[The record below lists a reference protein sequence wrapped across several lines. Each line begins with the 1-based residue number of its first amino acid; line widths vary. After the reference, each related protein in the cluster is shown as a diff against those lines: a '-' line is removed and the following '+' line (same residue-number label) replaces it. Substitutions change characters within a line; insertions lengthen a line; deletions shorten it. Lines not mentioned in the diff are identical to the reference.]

1 MARILVVD
9 DEPDVLE
16 YSCELLRALGH
27 EVEAVSSAER
37 ALLRLHRHT
46 FDLVLTDF
54 SLPGLN
60 GVELA
65 RVVKKQAPTTLVGIV
80 SGWESSDQ
88 KEAVEQEVDFV
99 LPKPFTLKDLQR
111 VVEAQLK
118 RRE

>member
-16 YSCELLRALGH
+16 YSCQILRALGH

-37 ALLRLHRHT
+37 ALLRLQHRA

-60 GVELA
+60 GLELA
-65 RVVKKQAPTTLVGIV
+65 QAVKKRFPSTLVGVI
-80 SGWESSDQ
+80 SGWESPEQSRRTGEDQ
-88 KEAVEQEVDFV
+88 AVDFV
-99 LPKPFTLKDLQR
+99 LPKPFTLRDMKAVLESR
-111 VVEAQLK
+111 LS
-118 RRE
+118 